1 MKQNLIYLAKG
12 LLFSALAL
20 TLAILL
26 LALLMM
32 KTGWGDSVMFPMLIV
47 FFCLSVFL
55 GGRYFAKHAEARRF
69 VWGIGFCA
77 AFFVLYVIVTYFLSA
92 DCAFLSDNAL
102 TFLISSLAAGCVGG
116 MLS

>member
-1 MKQNLIYLAKG
+1 MKQNILYLVKG
-12 LLFSALAL
+12 LLFSALIL
-20 TLAILL
+20 TLATLL

-47 FFCLSVFL
+47 FFCLAVFL
-55 GGRYFAKHAEARRF
+55 GGRYFAKHAESRRF
-69 VWGIGFCA
+69 IWGIAFGA
-77 AFFVLYVIVTYFLSA
+77 AFFMLYAVVTYFLSA
-92 DCAFLSDNAL
+92 NGALFSDNAI